1 MLTNHKNKSLSV
13 DIEMLQKYDKPGPR
27 YTSYPTAPHFS
38 NQFGPK
44 EFEQE
49 IEHSNTIANSPD
61 LSLYFHMPFC
71 EKLCY
76 FCGCTMIIT
85 HNRARIDEYL
95 DFLIKEI
102 EVLAEKVKPGRKVA
116 QLHWGGG
123 TPTYLDAEQIRRV
136 FDAIRAN
143 FNFHDQA
150 EISVEIDPRALN
162 EERLDMLGEVGFNRA
177 SMGIQDFEEKVQVA
191 INRRQS
197 ETLTRWAFDALQD
210 RGFESIN
217 LDLIYGLP
225 HQTVESFERT
235 LDRIIDIGP
244 DRLAVFNYAHV
255 PWLKKH
261 QQVIK
266 DETLPET
273 IEKLS
278 ILKKTIEKLTA
289 AGYVYIGMD
298 HFAKPD
304 DSLTKAFY
312 EKKLYRNFQG
322 YSTHYGCDLYAL
334 GMSSIS
340 QLENVYAQNVK
351 TLPAYYESLEK
362 GSLAT
367 ERGYLLDDDDR
378 LRRQVIMK
386 LMCDLELNKKD
397 INEKFEIN
405 FDDYFADALNQLES
419 LAADGLVETQ
429 NDTIKV
435 TEMGHLLIRNI
446 AMPFDKYL
454 NQKKKQDT
462 PMYSRTV

>member
-1 MLTNHKNKSLSV
+1 MLTKHKNKSLSV
-13 DIEMLQKYDKPGPR
+13 DIEILQKYDKPGPR

-38 NQFGPK
+38 DQFGAK

-49 IEHSNTIANSPD
+49 IANSNVNSPD

-76 FCGCTMIIT
+76 FCGCTMLIT

-95 DFLIKEI
+95 HYLIKEI
-102 EVLAEKVKPGRKVA
+102 EIIAEKVKPERKVA

-143 FNFHDQA
+143 FDFRKKA
-150 EISVEIDPRALN
+150 EISVEIDPRALS
-162 EERLDMLGEVGFNRA
+162 EEKLDMLKEVGFNRA

-191 INRRQS
+191 VNRRQS
-197 ETLTRWAFDALQD
+197 ETLTRWAFDGLQD

-225 HQTVESFERT
+225 HQTVESFKRT

-266 DETLPET
+266 EETLPET
-273 IEKLS
+273 VEKLG

-298 HFAKPD
+298 HFARPD

-351 TLPAYYESLEK
+351 TLPAYYESLK
-362 GSLAT
+362 KRNFAT
-367 ERGYLLDDDDR
+367 ERGYYLDDDDR
-378 LRRQVIMK
+378 LRRHVIMK
-386 LMCDLELNKKD
+386 LMCDFELNKKE
-397 INEKFEIN
+397 IERKFEID

-429 NDTIKV
+429 NGAIKV

-454 NQKKKQDT
+454 NRKKQNL
-462 PMYSRTV
+462 PMYSKTI